1 MSCEGGKFWQY
12 TDSVAA
18 LFLPAYL
25 WPVDFLTALL
35 LGLVAAAAATCF
47 PGLLNMNTVSVAL
60 RAGRRAGY
68 IFGAGMTLAFTAQAA
83 LAVFFASYFTA
94 HPSILAFM
102 RQWAVLVLLV
112 LAAFFLNKGF
122 QAQLQHDDLASEPYP
137 GSPFVRG
144 IALALMNLLTVPYF
158 FAVCGWLLSHGYLQ
172 GDLSSRTGFTLGA
185 GAGAMLVFG
194 AYARSARWMQR
205 RAQFLTRNIN
215 FLLGGILTVLAVVQG
230 MRMYF

>member
-1 MSCEGGKFWQY
+1 MSCEGGKFCQY

-25 WPVDFLTALL
+25 WVVDFLTALL
-35 LGLVAAAAATCF
+35 LGLVAAVAATWF
-47 PGLLNMNTVSVAL
+47 PGLLNLNGVSVTL

-68 IFGAGMTLAFTAQAA
+68 LFGAGMTLAFTAQAA

-94 HPSILAFM
+94 HPSILTFM
-102 RQWAVLVLLV
+102 RQWAALLLLI
-112 LAAFFLNKGF
+112 LAAFFLIKGF
-122 QAQLQHDDLASEPYP
+122 RAQHRHADPASEPYH

-144 IALALMNLLTVPYF
+144 MALALMNLLTVPYF
-158 FAVCGWLLSHGYLQ
+158 FAVCGWLLSDGYLQ
-172 GDLSSRTGFTLGA
+172 GDLGSRRGFTLCA

-194 AYARSARWMQR
+194 AYAHSARWMQR

-215 FLLGGILTVLAVVQG
+215 FLLGAILMVLAVVQG